1 MCCFNQQ
8 VFGSIYAFL
17 FSEVVEA
24 RAQPLF
30 LAFWEAVVVRTL
42 GNLKID
48 VLIFPYYRY
57 NIPIII
63 A

>member
-17 FSEVVEA
+17 FSKVVEA

-30 LAFWEAVVVRTL
+30 FGTVDSELSGTL
-42 GNLKID
+42 LENLKLMFSFSKTID
-48 VLIFPYYRY
+48 IMYVL
-57 NIPIII
+57 
-63 A
+63 